1 MTTAISQKTKMIEQV
16 VTFEGDLIHRYLQQI
31 SQDIQNSSIS
41 STEKES
47 SLNLF
52 SLEEQVE
59 RHRTAVL
66 NNTLT
71 IFGTY

>member
-1 MTTAISQKTKMIEQV
+1 MVAAISPKIKMIEQV
-16 VTFEGDLIHRYLQQI
+16 VTFEGELIHGYLQQI
-31 SQDIQNSSIS
+31 SQDIQNSLIS

-52 SLEEQVE
+52 SLGEQVE
-59 RHRTAVL
+59 RQRTAVL

-71 IFGTY
+71 MFGTY

>member
-1 MTTAISQKTKMIEQV
+1 MVIAISQKTKMIEQV
-16 VTFEGDLIHRYLQQI
+16 VTFEGDLIQRYLQQV
-31 SQDIQNSSIS
+31 SQDIQNSIIS
-41 STEKES
+41 STEKEC
-47 SLNLF
+47 SLNLS

-59 RHRTAVL
+59 RNRTAVL